1 MHVLIVDDEPLARQR
16 LARMINAL
24 EGYEVV
30 GEAGDGTGAVEAI
43 EKLDPDIVLLDIR
56 MPGEDGLTAAKLI
69 STMTDPPAVIFCTAY
84 DQYALQA
91 FETLAVGYLLK
102 PVKEEQLV
110 ATLDKAAR
118 LNKVQKSVLGEQSR
132 GESATDTQRQHISAK
147 TRRGLELIPINDIH
161 CFIADQKYVTVFH
174 QGGETLID
182 DTLKELEQEFPERFV
197 RIHRNALVAIKEIEG
212 MERVGAGHYEIKL
225 KTSTYR
231 PVVSRRHV
239 SDVKDMLMRL

>member
-16 LARMINAL
+16 LVRMVNAL
-24 EGYEVV
+24 EGYEVL
-30 GEAGDGTGAVEAI
+30 GEASDGAEAVEAI

-56 MPGEDGLTAAKLI
+56 MPGDDGLTAAKAI
-69 STMTDPPAVIFCTAY
+69 SAMPDPPAVIFCTAY

-102 PVKEEQLV
+102 PVKEEQLI

-118 LNKVQKSVLGEQSR
+118 VNKVQKSALSEEPTGL
-132 GESATDTQRQHISAK
+132 SAADTPRQHISAK

-174 QGGETLID
+174 QNGETLID
-182 DTLKELEQEFPERFV
+182 DTLKELEQEFPARFV

-212 MERVGAGHYEIKL
+212 LERVSAGHYEIKL
-225 KTSTYR
+225 KSSTYR
-231 PVVSRRHV
+231 PVVSRRHL